1 MAIRNPRELG
11 VRRPSRAKVGT
22 DFEDFDGM
30 DLESNPGSIARNAF
44 RHLENIDFRG
54 GANVRGGSEALNVDT
69 LEGCHQFLYDYQ
81 PTPNRLYMT
90 FVGLTGIS
98 SSGRSV
104 CWFDPDFSGS
114 VQRMM
119 HVPWAVSSS
128 ILATF
133 DGSLYL
139 GVDGFVKKLHL
150 IQPISGQDPLEGSGL
165 TQDTVVASLLGY
177 AVRAMVE
184 YDAKLFIAVENL
196 ADSTNSAIYTWD
208 GKTLTLD
215 VTGIEPPTYMYPFR
229 DKLIVGYASDLLQE
243 RDLTGGYV
251 DITHTGVIATEDMVS
266 HGDVLYIADGDAN
279 IWTYDGTDLEI
290 WHTITGAEIHSLASF
305 GGFLYYAYTS
315 STPHGVIG
323 RWLEAAVFED
333 AYNDLTAVDPSTVEA
348 TILRAYRNKLYA
360 VSSQTNVTSMLVF

>member
-30 DLESNPGSIARNAF
+30 DLESNPGSIAKNAF

-54 GANVRGGSEALNVDT
+54 GANVRGGAETLNVDT

-196 ADSTNSAIYTWD
+196 ADPTDSAIYTWD

-243 RDLTGGYV
+243 RDLAGAYT
-251 DITHTGVIATEDMVS
+251 DITHAGVIATEDMVS
-266 HGDVLYIADGDAN
+266 HGDVLYIADGDEN
-279 IWTYDGTDLEI
+279 IWSYNGASLAVFR
-290 WHTITGAEIHSLASF
+290 TITGAEIHSLASF

-315 STPHGVIG
+315 STPHGIVG

-333 AYNDLTAVDPSTVEA
+333 AYNDLTAADPSTVEA